1 MANGGKVVIKID
13 GDSKG
18 FEKESIKIGKLA
30 KGAAGAIGKGFA
42 VAGTAAVAAIGAIGT
57 AAVTSYADFE
67 QLVGGV
73 DTLFK
78 ESSAQVQKY
87 ADEAYMACGLSANQY
102 MDTITSFSASLLQS
116 LGGDTA
122 KAAEYGNQAVIDMS
136 DNANKMGTSMESIQN
151 AYQGFAKQNYT
162 MLDNLKLG
170 YGGTKEE
177 MQRLLEDAS
186 KLSGIKYDISSFADI
201 TQAIHVIQ
209 TEMGITGTT
218 AEEAA
223 TTIQG
228 ALTMTKASW
237 ENLMIGLSDPDA
249 DLDTLMQQF
258 ADSAMT
264 LVDNLIPVISR
275 VTENLPAVIQNVGTS
290 IINELP
296 NLINTLLP
304 QIAEMA
310 NQLITVLCD
319 SLSQNVDM
327 IGNSALS
334 VVTTFADTIL
344 QNVPQLLE
352 TAVQLVV
359 MLVQGISQ
367 TLPEL
372 IPAAIDAVLTIV
384 DTLLDNIDMM
394 IDASIELI
402 MALAQGLIDA
412 LPELIEK
419 VPEIIIKLCDA
430 IATNAPK
437 LVTAAFKI
445 IWELAKGIIKAI
457 PTLIANIPKI
467 VSAVVNSLTVG
478 FRVVG
483 NIGKNIVQ
491 GIWQGIIIA
500 KDWLLN
506 KIKSFAHTITQG
518 IKDFFG
524 IKSPSRV
531 MRDEVGKMIALGL
544 AQGIEDNRSEV
555 QKVMDEMNK
564 ELLESEKKY
573 NLESERLKDSRS
585 DTDKKY
591 LEELKATAEKERK
604 IYDALQNDI
613 QKQKETIV
621 DTYKELA
628 EAAFDSIDEVE
639 KAQTSMADKLK
650 SFGDLY
656 QTGTFTFGDESTPTL
671 SLANLSEQTSQL
683 SAYADALES
692 VKAHSNVPKEFFEML
707 REMSVEE
714 GTKYANLLLSVPE
727 EDFNAYI
734 NDWKA
739 KQSEAE
745 RLSKLLYSDET
756 EEAKNQIT
764 ESFDK
769 YNEDLEKQGKENAK
783 SWGEGFIEQL
793 KTTIPD
799 IMAKVSEA
807 LGTLTPSDS
816 QLAFSSPG
824 GNTYNTRYYLAPSST
839 DVTTQLRTIRDNEKL
854 NEMRGGY

>member
-1 MANGGKVVIKID
+1 
-13 GDSKG
+13 
-18 FEKESIKIGKLA
+18 
-30 KGAAGAIGKGFA
+30 
-42 VAGTAAVAAIGAIGT
+42 
-57 AAVTSYADFE
+57 
-67 QLVGGV
+67 
-73 DTLFK
+73 
-78 ESSAQVQKY
+78 
-87 ADEAYMACGLSANQY
+87 
-102 MDTITSFSASLLQS
+102 
-116 LGGDTA
+116 
-122 KAAEYGNQAVIDMS
+122 
-136 DNANKMGTSMESIQN
+136 
-151 AYQGFAKQNYT
+151 
-162 MLDNLKLG
+162 
-170 YGGTKEE
+170 
-177 MQRLLEDAS
+177 
-186 KLSGIKYDISSFADI
+186 
-201 TQAIHVIQ
+201 
-209 TEMGITGTT
+209 
-218 AEEAA
+218 
-223 TTIQG
+223 G
-228 ALTMTKASW
+228 ALTMTQASW

-249 DLDTLMQQF
+249 DLDTLPQQF

-296 NLINTLLP
+296 NHINTLLP

-319 SLSQNVDM
+319 SLSQDVDM

-352 TAVQLVV
+352 TAVQQVV

-621 DTYKELA
+621 DTYKEFA

-783 SWGEGFIEQL
+783 S
-793 KTTIPD
+793 
-799 IMAKVSEA
+799 
-807 LGTLTPSDS
+807 
-816 QLAFSSPG
+816 
-824 GNTYNTRYYLAPSST
+824 
-839 DVTTQLRTIRDNEKL
+839 
-854 NEMRGGY
+854 